1 MTKILVRIEGHYE
14 VHEAPFSR
22 SYTWQPAY
30 LTLECGCGE
39 RLTLTGTS
47 STLICRCGTDH
58 SAIVR
63 DIQEREGQL
72 PREVAN
78 PWQHDSQEQAEQHLL
93 NEDAYPEG
101 SSWRYNDVTSR
112 NINNV

>member
-1 MTKILVRIEGHYE
+1 MTKILVRIERYYE
-14 VHEAPFSR
+14 VHDAPFSR

-39 RLTLTGTS
+39 RLTLAGSS
-47 STLICRCGTDH
+47 STPICRCGTDH

-72 PREVAN
+72 PHEVTHA
-78 PWQHDSQEQAEQHLL
+78 WQHDTQEQAEQHLL

-101 SSWRYNDVTSR
+101 SPWSYNDVTSR
-112 NINNV
+112 NIIDE